1 MLDLRKLENDLD
13 SVLENENT
21 KSIQQWMINKRIRYN
36 IFGSEDSLDTDIMVA
51 IDEIPSIADCKK
63 MEEKYETIF
72 SKIFKEPNLNFCVVN
87 DNIIIDVYKGT
98 VDEVNNSVYT
108 TYSLH
113 NNEQKCLVGRNVE
126 RDILLKAFRVMR
138 VLLSFLSRTEYR
150 TKVKDQLKSG
160 DLQSQIDF
168 LLTMNLVEFEKMHPK
183 YNNIDI
189 YKTYVFQLLQ
199 IYHLLNGKEC
209 YTKTDLCYCVPKEY
223 SDVIQR
229 KEVESWV
236 MAKIFNDLLKEVKKK
251 LEERNDYKE
260 FKNLREIEYNLK
272 K

>member
-1 MLDLRKLENDLD
+1 
-13 SVLENENT
+13 
-21 KSIQQWMINKRIRYN
+21 
-36 IFGSEDSLDTDIMVA
+36 
-51 IDEIPSIADCKK
+51 
-63 MEEKYETIF
+63 
-72 SKIFKEPNLNFCVVN
+72 
-87 DNIIIDVYKGT
+87 
-98 VDEVNNSVYT
+98 
-108 TYSLH
+108 
-113 NNEQKCLVGRNVE
+113 
-126 RDILLKAFRVMR
+126 
-138 VLLSFLSRTEYR
+138 
-150 TKVKDQLKSG
+150 
-160 DLQSQIDF
+160 
-168 LLTMNLVEFEKMHPK
+168 LVEFEKMHPK